1 MNLYVDI
8 CSDLRKET
16 ASFHFFH
23 RDICKYI
30 ILIYYTIT
38 ISKVMILFSC
48 QAFGERVFGKWKLV
62 ISLGV
67 AFSAFGSGL
76 CNVFAASR

>member
-1 MNLYVDI
+1 MVIFALTIEKKLQVFIPVNQLRDKCEYVI
-8 CSDLRKET
+8 K
-16 ASFHFFH
+16 
-23 RDICKYI
+23 IN
-30 ILIYYTIT
+30 YTIT
-38 ISKVMILFSC
+38 ISKVMIFFSC